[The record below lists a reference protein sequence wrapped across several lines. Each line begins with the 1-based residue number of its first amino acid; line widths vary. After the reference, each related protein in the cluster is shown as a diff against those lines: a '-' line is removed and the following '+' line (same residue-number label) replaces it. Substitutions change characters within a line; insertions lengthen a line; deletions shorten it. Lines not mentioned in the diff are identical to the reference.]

1 MLAAI
6 PLENPR
12 KCLLP
17 DFMAMNT
24 AFQIPAHQ
32 LNNKAYIIDFY
43 VDIGQFPTT
52 DGLFGPPLFAYFSRL
67 SLSPAFVKP

>member
-6 PLENPR
+6 PLKNPL
-12 KCLLP
+12 KFLLP
-17 DFMAMNT
+17 GLMAMNT
-24 AFQIPAHQ
+24 AFQIPAHP
-32 LNNKAYIIDFY
+32 LNNKADIIGFY
-43 VDIGQFPTT
+43 VYIGQFPTT